1 MPSFG
6 PHSKSRL
13 ATCHPDLQRLFN
25 EVIKEY
31 DCSVLCGY
39 RGKEEQEKAFAGGFS
54 KARWGQSKHNR
65 KPSLAVDVVP
75 YPIDWNDVPRFL
87 NFVELVKKKAKELNI
102 KIRCGADFTSIKDY
116 PHFELV
122 GVE

>member
-1 MPSFG
+1 MPQFG
-6 PHSKSRL
+6 ARSRQRL

-25 EVIKEY
+25 EVIREV

-39 RGKEEQEKAFAGGFS
+39 RGKAEQEAAFASGNS

-75 YPIDWNDVPRFL
+75 YPIDWNDIPRFIE
-87 NFVELVKKKAKELNI
+87 FVNLVKKKAKEMDI
-102 KIRCGADFTSIKDY
+102 KIRCGADFTSLKDY

-122 GVE
+122 GVD